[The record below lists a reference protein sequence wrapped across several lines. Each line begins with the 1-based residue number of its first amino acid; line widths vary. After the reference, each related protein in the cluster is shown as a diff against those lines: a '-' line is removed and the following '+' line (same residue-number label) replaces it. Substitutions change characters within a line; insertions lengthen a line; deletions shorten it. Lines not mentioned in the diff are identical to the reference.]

1 MTKSREINEYLA
13 IETSQRLKGEK
24 KAEDLFSLS
33 TTRDVL

>member
-1 MTKSREINEYLA
+1 MNTWPTKK
-13 IETSQRLKGEK
+13 SQWLKGEK